1 MGKSLT
7 SMNANDNVHASVF
20 GRNGLMAGIGREGN
34 KITKLE

>member
-20 GRNGLMAGIGREGN
+20 GRKGLMAGIGLQGK
-34 KITKLE
+34 KITRLK